1 LAVVVQAVEA
11 MAIQQGRSQ
20 PLSFL
25 VTTDMPCPYLPDR
38 MERKLVTRLAGPEA
52 AKHFQLLSRAGFRR
66 SHSIAYRPACIG
78 CQACVPVRVVA
89 RDFNPGRSLRRI
101 EGRNADL
108 TASIQPARGT
118 AEQYQLFQYY
128 LDGRHGDGEMAGMSL
143 ADYRSMVEDTPVD
156 TRLVEFRDDLGR
168 LIACVLTDWSED
180 GISAVYSFFDPRQP
194 PRSLGSYMIVWL
206 LREAA
211 RNALPYVYLGYWVGG
226 SRKMGYKTR
235 FRPIEGFGPQ
245 GWQRIA

>member
-52 AKHFQLLSRAGFRR
+52 AKHFHLLSRAGFRR

-89 RDFNPGRSLRRI
+89 GAFEPGRSLRRL
-101 EGRNADL
+101 EARNADL
-108 TASIQPARGT
+108 TASIQAARGT

-143 ADYRSMVEDTPVD
+143 SDYRSMVEDTPID
-156 TRLVEFRDDLGR
+156 TRLVEFRDDIGR
-168 LIACVLTDWSED
+168 TTLVRIFALL
-180 GISAVYSFFDPRQP
+180 PK
-194 PRSLGSYMIVWL
+194 GSDLAKSYRRRMF
-206 LREAA
+206 
-211 RNALPYVYLGYWVGG
+211 AL
-226 SRKMGYKTR
+226 MH
-235 FRPIEGFGPQ
+235 
-245 GWQRIA
+245 